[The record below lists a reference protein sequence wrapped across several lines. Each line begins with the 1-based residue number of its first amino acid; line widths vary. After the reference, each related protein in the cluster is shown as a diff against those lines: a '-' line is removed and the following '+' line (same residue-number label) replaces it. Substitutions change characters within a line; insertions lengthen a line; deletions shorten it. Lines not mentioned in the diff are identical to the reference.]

1 MLQNYHQEEFKI
13 ALNPTMPEKKNTV
26 VVAMSGGVDSS
37 VAALLLS
44 ENGYNCIGITMK
56 LWDYDRVGG
65 NLNHDSGCCSLDS
78 INDARLVCAKIGI
91 PHYVLNFS
99 REFHDDVVDDF
110 ITEYIAGRTPNPCV
124 QCNIKI
130 KWETLIDK
138 SKELGADYIATG
150 HYAKIM
156 YNKDTDRYE
165 LYRGNDDNKDQSYA
179 LWGIK
184 QQNLK
189 RTLFPLGDL
198 NKTEVRKIA
207 KKNGLRTANKCE
219 SMEICFIPDNN
230 YNRFLKQVVPGLD
243 KRVEKGDLT
252 NSTGEKL
259 GSHSGYPFFTIGQ
272 RRGIGKG
279 FGKPMYVIDTNPEK
293 NEVIIGEEHELYA
306 KELVAKKVNFISIP
320 EANGGVR
327 GFVKIRYRDKGS
339 MATIHSIDDENV
351 RIVFDKP
358 QKAITPGQS
367 AVFYDGNK
375 VLGGGII
382 ESYKK

>member
-1 MLQNYHQEEFKI
+1 M
-13 ALNPTMPEKKNTV
+13 ADKNKTV

-37 VAALLLS
+37 VAAWLLK
-44 ENGYNCIGITMK
+44 EQGYNCIGITMK

-78 INDARLVCAKIGI
+78 INDARHVCAKIGI

-99 REFHDDVVDDF
+99 REFHNDVVDDF
-110 ITEYIAGRTPNPCV
+110 ITEYMAGRTPNPCV

-130 KWETLIDK
+130 KWQTLIDK

-150 HYAKIM
+150 HYAKIL
-156 YNKDTDRYE
+156 YNNESDRYE
-165 LYRGNDDNKDQSYA
+165 LYRGKDDNKDQSYA

-184 QQNLK
+184 QENLK
-189 RTLFPLGDL
+189 RTLFPLGDYS
-198 NKTEVRKIA
+198 KPEIRDIA
-207 KKNGLRTANKCE
+207 EKNGLRTAHKSE

-230 YNRFLKQVVPGLD
+230 YNRFLKQVVPELNEKVSNGELVNAEGD
-243 KRVEKGDLT
+243 KM
-252 NSTGEKL
+252 

-279 FGKPMYVIDTNPEK
+279 FGKPMYVIDTKPDK
-293 NEVIIGEEHELYA
+293 NQVVIGEEDELYA
-306 KELVAKKVNFISIP
+306 KELVAKKVNFISIDG
-320 EANGGVR
+320 ANGGIR
-327 GFVKIRYRDKGS
+327 GKIKIRYRDKGS
-339 MATIHSIDDENV
+339 MATIHSIEKDKV
-351 RIVFDKP
+351 RIVFDEP

-367 AVFYDGNK
+367 AVFYDGDK

-382 ESYKK
+382 DSYKK